1 MKQPIEKEAPRSFS
15 TILPAR
21 LICGSFALV
30 ILVGTLL
37 LILPISS
44 RSGTFTP
51 PLDALFTATSAT
63 CVTGLVIYDT
73 YLHWSAF
80 GQGVILA
87 LIQCGGLGLVTFIT
101 FFNVIIGRKMGLRGL
116 DIAKESIGSDNFSDI
131 RSMVTFIV
139 ASSLV
144 IEGVG
149 AVILSTRLV
158 PLYGLRQGIFMA
170 IFTSVSAFCNAG
182 FDLFGREGAFA
193 SLMPVANDPVIIGT
207 VALLIILGGL
217 GFVVYLDLLRWRKR
231 RTLRLHSWMVLWM
244 TGILIVGGMVVIYL
258 FEFNNPHTM
267 GHLTL
272 PQQLGASFFQSVT
285 SRTAGFNSVDI
296 ASLRDAT
303 KVSMMMLM
311 FVGAAPAS
319 TGGGIKVTTL
329 AVLITTVLGV
339 VRGRDETIIRHRRVK
354 YQAVYKAMAVFTFGF
369 LLVTVSTAIIYM
381 SLESK
386 GHIIS
391 VVDVMFEEISA
402 FATVG
407 LTTGITSICG
417 WVGKTTLILSMFIG
431 RVGSVSLALSLAMRT
446 HSSRRA
452 MIPDGQIMVG

>member
-1 MKQPIEKEAPRSFS
+1 MKEPMESPISHPVS
-15 TILPAR
+15 TVLPAR

-37 LILPISS
+37 LILPLSS
-44 RSGTFTP
+44 RSGDFTP

-63 CVTGLVIYDT
+63 CVTGLVVQDT
-73 YLHWSAF
+73 YLYWSPF

-87 LIQCGGLGLVTFIT
+87 LIQCGGLGLVTLIT
-101 FFNVIIGRKMGLRGL
+101 FFNVLIGRKMGLRGMDL
-116 DIAKESIGSDNFSDI
+116 AKESIGSDSFLDI

-149 AVILSTRLV
+149 ALILSTRLV
-158 PLYGLRQGIFMA
+158 PMYGRQGVFMA

-182 FDLFGREGAFA
+182 FDLFGREGAYV
-193 SLMPVANDPVIIGT
+193 SLTTVANDPVIIGT

-231 RTLRLHSWMVLWM
+231 RTLRLHSWIVLWM
-244 TGILIVGGMVVIYL
+244 TGILIAVGMAFIFL
-258 FEFNNPHTM
+258 FEYNNPDTL
-267 GHLTL
+267 GGLSL

-285 SRTAGFNSVDI
+285 CRTAGFNSVDI

-303 KVSMMMLM
+303 KVVMMMLM

-339 VRGRDETIIRHRRVK
+339 IRGQDDTIIRQRRVK
-354 YQAVYKAMAVFTFGF
+354 YQVVYKAMAVFTFGF
-369 LLVTVSTAIIYM
+369 LLVALSTSVIYM
-381 SLESK
+381 AMEDGGQPL
-386 GHIIS
+386 S

-407 LTTGITSICG
+407 LSSGVTALCG
-417 WVGKTTLILSMFIG
+417 PVGKWALILSMFIG
-431 RVGSVSLALSLAMRT
+431 RVGSVSLALSLAMR
-446 HSSRRA
+446 SRSNRRA
-452 MIPDGQIMVG
+452 MLPDGQIMVG